1 MAIMTWFT
9 RTNDF
14 RYGVITG
21 DIEAVSRR
29 ENLIFGAKKLALS
42 WLVSLITVL
51 APIVHFVLVPTF
63 FFLGIYLFLGQQK
76 KTHVARQGH
85 FLCPACTGRTDLKAF
100 RFQNEQRLSC
110 AHCGIQ
116 LEIVS
121 QKT

>member
-1 MAIMTWFT
+1 MTWFT

-14 RYGVITG
+14 RYAVIVG
-21 DIEAVSRR
+21 DAAAVPRR
-29 ENLIFGAKKLALS
+29 ENLIVGAKKLTLS

-51 APIVHFVLVPTF
+51 APLVHFVLVPAF
-63 FFLGIYLFLGQQK
+63 FFLGIYLFLAQQK
-76 KTHVARQGH
+76 LSHVVRQGH
-85 FLCPACTGRTDLKAF
+85 FLCPACSGRTDLKVF
-100 RFQNEQRLSC
+100 RFRNEHRMSC